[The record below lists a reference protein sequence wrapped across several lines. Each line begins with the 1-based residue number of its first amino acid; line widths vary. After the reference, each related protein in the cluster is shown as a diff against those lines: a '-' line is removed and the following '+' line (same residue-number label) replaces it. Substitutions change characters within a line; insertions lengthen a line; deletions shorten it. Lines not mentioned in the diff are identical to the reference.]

1 MVPVKKNTASGAALL
16 ALVVFLLLGG
26 IMLLGHFGFLTEK
39 RLGLD
44 ENPYLA
50 AVVLQL
56 LIYAV
61 PALFYCRIRGS
72 AFRAR
77 LRLSFAGPGQILFL
91 LYAAVFLICGS
102 ALASVGMYSLFPN
115 AFAVGGAETYTAFA
129 RTAGIF
135 DGLYLVLAFA
145 VLPAVTEEF
154 LFRGIL
160 LAAYENLGVS
170 CAVLVTSMTFAMSH
184 FSFARFPVYLFGGLV
199 LCAVTYTTRSLP
211 AAMLVHA
218 CHNAFVLFLEKY
230 ILHIAEKQSV
240 SMVLFLMIAGFL
252 TLTAGLLMSHE
263 AANLYA
269 GYADRNLPAD
279 YLTKKRPL
287 FPTLAQSLFS
297 PLYLTMV
304 VIYVTATVVVTT
316 GG

>member
-1 MVPVKKNTASGAALL
+1 MKKNTVTGGALL
-16 ALVVFLLLGG
+16 ALVVFLLLSG
-26 IMLLGHFGFLTEK
+26 ILLLGHFGLLTDK

-50 AVVLQL
+50 VVVLQL

-61 PALFYCRIRGS
+61 PALFYCRIRGA
-72 AFRAR
+72 AFRDS
-77 LRLSFAGPGQILFL
+77 LRLSFTGPGQLLFI
-91 LYAAVFLICGS
+91 LYAAVFLIAGS
-102 ALASVGMYSLFPN
+102 ALASVGMYSLFPD
-115 AFAVGGAETYTAFA
+115 AYAAGGVETYTAFA
-129 RTAGIF
+129 RNAGIF

-145 VLPAVTEEF
+145 ILPAVTEEF

-160 LAAYENLGVS
+160 LVSYESLGVP
-170 CAVLVTSMTFAMSH
+170 CAVIVTSTTFAMSH
-184 FSFARFPVYLFGGLV
+184 FSFARFPVYFFGGLV
-199 LCAVTYTTRSLP
+199 LCAVTYATRSLP
-211 AAMLVHA
+211 VAMLVHG

-230 ILHIAEKQSV
+230 VLHIAEKQSV

-252 TLTAGLLMSHE
+252 TLTAGVLMSHE

-269 GYADRNLPAD
+269 GYAERNLPSA

-297 PLYLTMV
+297 PLYLTIV
-304 VIYVTATVVVTT
+304 VLYVTATIVTSSV
-316 GG
+316 